1 MEKSRKRRGKSAA
14 VVAIA
19 VAAGILCGLILYVLL
34 LAAAVEPGVVGVVM
48 VLLYALVVL
57 AVLAG
62 VIYVAVQRLREI
74 QSGEEDEASQY

>member
-34 LAAAVEPGVVGVVM
+34 AAAVEPGVVGVVM
-48 VLLYALVVL
+48 VLYALVVL

>member
-1 MEKSRKRRGKSAA
+1 MEQSRKRRGKSAA
-14 VVAIA
+14 VVAVA

-34 LAAAVEPGVVGVVM
+34 MEAAVEPGVVGVVM
-48 VLLYALVVL
+48 VLYALVVL

>member
-48 VLLYALVVL
+48 VLYALVVL

>member
-19 VAAGILCGLILYVLL
+19 VAAGILCGLILYVLP
-34 LAAAVEPGVVGVVM
+34 AAVEPGVVGVVM
-48 VLLYALVVL
+48 VLYALVVL

>member
-48 VLLYALVVL
+48 VLYVLVVL

>member
-1 MEKSRKRRGKSAA
+1 MEQSRKRRGKSAA

-48 VLLYALVVL
+48 VLYALVVL
-57 AVLAG
+57 AVLTG